1 MYLALCCYC
10 PAFFFCDFW
19 SRFSIALVIALKEAP
34 RTAFADFPRTMLAK
48 LFLKLQLDFL
58 ESADRSPLISACNL
72 FALTLERAFGR
83 KTGDFLL
90 SILDGMDSLIG
101 ALISAVIGLAERAAA
116 FGVAGVAHG
125 PHPHGCGAGGAAWQP
140 VPPLVWQ
147 PAPPLVVTVVV
158 TVTT

>member
-34 RTAFADFPRTMLAK
+34 RTAFADFPRTMFAK

-90 SILDGMDSLIG
+90 SILQFRTKDSYKIKQKQNRT
-101 ALISAVIGLAERAAA
+101 ATRPRAHVVAA
-116 FGVAGVAHG
+116 SS
-125 PHPHGCGAGGAAWQP
+125 
-140 VPPLVWQ
+140 
-147 PAPPLVVTVVV
+147 
-158 TVTT
+158 